1 MERGGSGP
9 ALARAGLIEANG
21 IRLFAEVTGA
31 GSPLVLLHGGV
42 DPSQTFGAPRDR
54 LAARHRVLA
63 IHLQDHGLSPDSGR
77 EMSFEAMADD
87 VAAVMGALGFGTSAV
102 MGYSLGA
109 GVALQVGVRHPE
121 RVVRLVAVG
130 FPCARSGFYPEVQ
143 AAFAAMPAEAASIA
157 ASPIGALYPG
167 HDWAALMN
175 RIGFLNAAPW
185 DWSAAV
191 AALPMPVL
199 LAFADADAMPPSHIA
214 AFYRLLGGG
223 LRDAGLDGSGRSASR
238 LAVLPG
244 ETHYSLI
251 ASPRL
256 TDLVLDFLA

>member
-143 AAFAAMPAEAASIA
+143 AAFAAMPAEAASIGASIA

-175 RIGFLNAAPW
+175 RIGFLNAARGTGRPRW
-185 DWSAAV
+185 RRCRCRCCWPSPTPMPCRRATSRRSTGCSAAACETPGWTGRGAV
-191 AALPMPVL
+191 Q
-199 LAFADADAMPPSHIA
+199 
-214 AFYRLLGGG
+214 
-223 LRDAGLDGSGRSASR
+223 AGWRS
-238 LAVLPG
+238 
-244 ETHYSLI
+244 
-251 ASPRL
+251 SPARA
-256 TDLVLDFLA
+256 TTR